1 MDESFTT
8 LAFARGPARE
18 AGAIGRIVEQ
28 LSHQHD
34 GGAWHGPSMAEA
46 LEGLSARHAAERPI
60 GAAHTIFE
68 IVHHV
73 RVINDQVRSH
83 LTGERLA
90 DEADWV
96 ATPPLSD
103 AQWRDAVERL
113 KASELDLRRAVASL
127 EAARLH
133 EPVSSKPDACTHWH
147 ELLGVLQ
154 HEAYHTGQVSLLRK
168 GRGALAPLAASARH
182 PEIPEADDA
191 YGWLVGS
198 WELDVVRYWTDV
210 SSQGLKAEAHFSW
223 VLEGRAVQDVWI
235 MPRRIDRTD
244 RLDEAQDMYGTT
256 LRVWDASQKAW
267 RITWINPV
275 TGAHEELI
283 GRRVGNDVVQ
293 VGTHAGTTPIRWTFT
308 DITPD
313 SFRWLGEALD
323 PDGRTWTPQGEF
335 RARRMK

>member
-8 LAFARGPARE
+8 LASARVRQAEDGE
-18 AGAIGRIVEQ
+18 TGRIVEQ
-28 LSHQHD
+28 LGRLHD

-46 LEGLSARHAAERPI
+46 LEGLSAQRAAERPLD
-60 GAAHTIFE
+60 AAHTIFE

-90 DEADWV
+90 EESDWV

-113 KASELDLRRAVASL
+113 KASELALRHTVAGL
-127 EAARLH
+127 PVARLH
-133 EPVSSKPDACTHWH
+133 QRVSSKPDACTHWY
-147 ELLGVLQ
+147 ELLGALQ

-168 GRGALAPLAASARH
+168 GGGALGALAANARH

-223 VLEGRAVQDVWI
+223 VLEGRAVQDVWM
-235 MPRRIDRTD
+235 MPRRADRTGA
-244 RLDEAQDMYGTT
+244 LDKAQDMYGTT
-256 LRVWDASQKAW
+256 LRVWDPSQRVW
-267 RITWINPV
+267 RVTWINPV
-275 TGAHEELI
+275 TGAHDELV
-283 GRRVGNDVVQ
+283 GRRVGKDIVQ

-308 DITPD
+308 EITPD

-323 PDGRTWTPQGEF
+323 ADGRSWMPQGEF
-335 RARRMK
+335 RARRIK